1 MLSVYLL
8 LFVIPVAVIA
18 YLLWDHKRKAAAR
31 DAASAGR
38 LQQMLG
44 AVDRVRSD
52 QDPNV
57 SAVPSSDAASD
68 APRRTSVYARRNRVL
83 DPSHT
88 LVYYLLRTALP
99 DYVILVQVPLASI
112 LEPAPGLSTH
122 AREESLRA
130 LGART
135 IDFLVS
141 DRNMQPVAV
150 VQLAAASHAMAAE
163 AATPETWFSATGVR
177 HIALDVSALPKK
189 DAIRSVVLGE
199 DVMETRAPPH
209 ATSHAS

>member
-1 MLSVYLL
+1 LLSVYLL

-31 DAASAGR
+31 DAVSAGR
-38 LQQMLG
+38 LQQILG
-44 AVDRVRSD
+44 TIEHARSD
-52 QDPNV
+52 QGPGM
-57 SAVPSSDAASD
+57 SVPSSDAASVE
-68 APRRTSVYARRNRVL
+68 PRRMSVYARRSRVL
-83 DPSHT
+83 DPAHT

-99 DYVILVQVPLASI
+99 DYVVLVQVPLTSI

-122 AREESLRA
+122 AREESLSA

-150 VQLAAASHAMAAE
+150 VQLAAASHATAAE
-163 AATPETWFSATGVR
+163 AATPETWFSATGIR
-177 HIALDVSALPKK
+177 HITLDVSALPRK
-189 DAIRSVVLGE
+189 DDVRSVVLGE
-199 DVMETRAPPH
+199 DVAGTRAQPD